1 MEGSLHPAN
10 ILMCPETCVTNLP
23 QPRQKHP
30 GENQLLLHYAWQALS
45 VCLKLELFVKEKS
58 RDCVTSKVIGI
69 HTVEN
74 AALCGK
80 QNYKHCMWEVK
91 VARAIV
97 FRQNTGAA
105 LQTNIQGLRDRWN
118 TALCDRMN
126 TSCHI
131 LEVNSAA
138 DHKDFAV

>member
-30 GENQLLLHYAWQALS
+30 GENQLLLHYARQALS

-58 RDCVTSKVIGI
+58 RDCVISKIIGI
-69 HTVEN
+69 HKAES

-80 QNYKHCMWEVK
+80 QNYKHCM
-91 VARAIV
+91 
-97 FRQNTGAA
+97 
-105 LQTNIQGLRDRWN
+105 
-118 TALCDRMN
+118 
-126 TSCHI
+126 
-131 LEVNSAA
+131 
-138 DHKDFAV
+138 